1 MIDMVDIVEL
11 HGGVLNAYSEGEGK
25 GSVFFM
31 ELPLYLKKENLSEQ
45 SDDLL
50 LGVDRSDDS
59 SKKIG
64 THSEFLN
71 LTDQKDSKLVDACSA
86 DDTKLFSSLNQHK
99 PVSTTRKKTPSTRAP
114 PQLGLSAMNRPSG
127 SKVFIAEQDCKEW
140 QAGLNILIVDDSLTN
155 RKVMMKLLS
164 SYGLVISPF

>member
-1 MIDMVDIVEL
+1 
-11 HGGVLNAYSEGEGK
+11 LNAYSEGEGK

-31 ELPLYLKKENLSEQ
+31 ELPLYLKKESVSEQ
-45 SDDLL
+45 NLLNDLF

-59 SKKIG
+59 SKQSD
-64 THSEFLN
+64 TLSHSEFMN

-86 DDTKLFSSLNQHK
+86 DDTKLVSSLNRHK
-99 PVSTTRKKTPSTRAP
+99 PVSSARKKTPSTRAP